1 MTLEAKPSDTKE
13 NAKARIQDKEQMAAG
28 FCLTTAFRRSPPPL
42 SFCEEGLRKGRCL
55 IDPKDKLKRHK
66 VKLAVLK
73 HCTVTMAQ
81 FVTLV
86 EMAGAFP
93 GSHVD
98 RHY

>member
-1 MTLEAKPSDTKE
+1 MTLEAKSSDTKE

-28 FCLTTAFRRSPPPL
+28 FCLTTAFRRRPLPL

-55 IDPKDKLKRHK
+55 IDPKDTLKRHN
-66 VKLAVLK
+66 VKLVVLK

-93 GSHVD
+93 GSHLD